1 MWEKAA
7 AAGQRYAS
15 QDRLRSA
22 PRQRRGGKAAK
33 AAPSADI
40 FPSTVSKN
48 FHDSRVAA
56 LVKSG
61 DLQGERKDLLICME
75 CYEKHN
81 KCEWLS

>member
-1 MWEKAA
+1 MCV
-7 AAGQRYAS
+7 RC
-15 QDRLRSA
+15 D
-22 PRQRRGGKAAK
+22 PAK
-33 AAPSADI
+33 AAPTSCRALSA
-40 FPSTVSKN
+40 N

>member
-1 MWEKAA
+1 MADVC
-7 AAGQRYAS
+7 S
-15 QDRLRSA
+15 LRSC
-22 PRQRRGGKAAK
+22 QSG
-33 AAPSADI
+33 ADI
-40 FPSTVSKN
+40 LPSTVSKN

-81 KCEWLS
+81 KYEWLS